1 MIKLLNKIRNIF
13 LFLKVAGDTQ
23 KKIVISRELTCI
35 SINQQ
40 ANALFLPFR

>member
-1 MIKLLNKIRNIF
+1 MIKLLNKIINIF
-13 LFLKVAGDTQ
+13 LFLKVAGE
-23 KKIVISRELTCI
+23 KNFVISRELTCI